1 MVTIMG
7 TRMVTRIM
15 WTRMIKKI
23 MWTRR
28 IMMITVVGVS
38 SKMW

>member
-7 TRMVTRIM
+7 TRMATMIT
-15 WTRMIKKI
+15 WTRMIKTI

-28 IMMITVVGVS
+28 IIMITVVGVS